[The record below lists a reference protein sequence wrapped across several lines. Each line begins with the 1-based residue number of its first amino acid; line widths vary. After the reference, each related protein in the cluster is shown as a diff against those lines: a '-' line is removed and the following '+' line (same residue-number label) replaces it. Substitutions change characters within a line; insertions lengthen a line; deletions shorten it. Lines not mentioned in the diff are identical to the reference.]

1 MRETVLR
8 QISALHHIHESIFY
22 NIEGESRYLIQFRV
36 VNIYNPERAKQVLLQ
51 FCEDKLGHLYKRVD

>member
-51 FCEDKLGHLYKRVD
+51 FCEDKL